1 MRLTTLELKLSETSA
16 RNTNMRITG
25 RLNSYTLALLA
36 VILVGIFTL
45 APSVQIWYE
54 QRQEIAD
61 YKALVEQAKVEL
73 EDLEAERLRWDDEVY
88 IRAQAR
94 DRLYFVMPGE
104 VSFLVMDADGI
115 DESDTSGTVGAM
127 LAEKRKRSG
136 FSAEVLASK
145 DNWIDAFLE
154 STLRA
159 GLEQPNEEIDSAPN

>member
-1 MRLTTLELKLSETSA
+1 
-16 RNTNMRITG
+16 MRITG

-36 VILVGIFTL
+36 VILVGVFTL

-54 QRQEIAD
+54 QRQKISD
-61 YKALVEQAKVEL
+61 YQTLVQEAKDNLAGMQE
-73 EDLEAERLRWDDEVY
+73 ERLRWDDEVY

-115 DESDTSGTVGAM
+115 DMSDTSGTVGAM
-127 LAEKRKRSG
+127 LAERRDSSG
-136 FSAEVLASK
+136 FSLEVLASEK
-145 DNWIDAFLE
+145 NWVEALLE

-159 GLEQPNEEIDSAPN
+159 GLEQPNQEIDSVTN

>member
-1 MRLTTLELKLSETSA
+1 
-16 RNTNMRITG
+16 MRITG

-45 APSVQIWYE
+45 APSIQIWYE

-61 YKALVEQAKVEL
+61 FKALVEQAKVEL
-73 EDLEAERLRWDDEVY
+73 EDMEAERLRWDDEEY

-104 VSFLVMDADGI
+104 IRFLVMDADGI
-115 DESDTSGTVGAM
+115 DVSDTSGTVGAM

-145 DNWIDAFLE
+145 RNWVDAFLE
-154 STLRA
+154 SALRA
-159 GLEQPNEEIDSAPN
+159 GLEQPNQEIKSATN

>member
-1 MRLTTLELKLSETSA
+1 MTSS
-16 RNTNMRITG
+16 
-25 RLNSYTLALLA
+25 L
-36 VILVGIFTL
+36 TL

-61 YKALVEQAKVEL
+61 YKALVDQAKVEL
-73 EDLEAERLRWDDEVY
+73 EDMEAERLRWDDEVY

-115 DESDTSGTVGAM
+115 DVSDTSGTVGAM

-145 DNWIDAFLE
+145 DNWVDSLLE
-154 STLRA
+154 SALRA
-159 GLEQPNEEIDSAPN
+159 GLEQPNQEIDSVTN

>member
-1 MRLTTLELKLSETSA
+1 
-16 RNTNMRITG
+16 MRITG

-36 VILVGIFTL
+36 VILVGVFTL

-54 QRQEIAD
+54 QRRAIAD
-61 YKALVEQAKVEL
+61 YQALVEQSKQ
-73 EDLEAERLRWDDEVY
+73 DLEGMQQERLRWDDEVY

-115 DESDTSGTVGAM
+115 DISDTSGTVGAM
-127 LAEKRKRSG
+127 LEQQRESSG
-136 FSAEVLASK
+136 FSLEVLASEK
-145 DNWIDAFLE
+145 NWVEALLE

-159 GLEQPNEEIDSAPN
+159 GLEQPNQEPDSATE

>member
-1 MRLTTLELKLSETSA
+1 
-16 RNTNMRITG
+16 MRITG

-36 VILVGIFTL
+36 VILVGVFTL

-54 QRQEIAD
+54 QRRDIAD
-61 YKALVEQAKVEL
+61 YKALVEQSKQ
-73 EDLEAERLRWDDEVY
+73 DLEGMQQERLRWDDEVY

-115 DESDTSGTVGAM
+115 DISDTSGTVGAM
-127 LAEKRKRSG
+127 LEQQRESSG
-136 FSAEVLASK
+136 FSLEVLASEK
-145 DNWIDAFLE
+145 NWVEALLE

-159 GLEQPNEEIDSAPN
+159 GLEQPNQEPDSATE

>member
-1 MRLTTLELKLSETSA
+1 
-16 RNTNMRITG
+16 MRITG

-36 VILVGIFTL
+36 VILIGIFTL

-54 QRQEIAD
+54 QRQEISD
-61 YKALVEQAKVEL
+61 YQALVAQAKAEL
-73 EDLEAERLRWDDEVY
+73 EDMQAERLRWDDEVY

-115 DESDTSGTVGAM
+115 DVSDTSGTVGAM

-136 FSAEVLASK
+136 FSSEVLASK
-145 DNWIDAFLE
+145 GNWVDAFLE
-154 STLRA
+154 SALRA
-159 GLEQPNEEIDSAPN
+159 GLEEPSQEIDSAAN

>member
-1 MRLTTLELKLSETSA
+1 
-16 RNTNMRITG
+16 MRITG

-36 VILVGIFTL
+36 VILVGVFTL

-54 QRQEIAD
+54 QRREIAD
-61 YKALVEQAKVEL
+61 YKALVEQSKQ
-73 EDLEAERLRWDDEVY
+73 DLEGMQQERLRWDDEVY

-115 DESDTSGTVGAM
+115 DISDTSGTVGAM
-127 LAEKRKRSG
+127 LEQQRESSG
-136 FSAEVLASK
+136 FSLEVLASEK
-145 DNWIDAFLE
+145 NWVEALLE

-159 GLEQPNEEIDSAPN
+159 GLEEPNQEPDSAAE

>member
-1 MRLTTLELKLSETSA
+1 
-16 RNTNMRITG
+16 MRITG

-45 APSVQIWYE
+45 APSIQIWYE
-54 QRQEIAD
+54 QSQEIAD

-73 EDLEAERLRWDDEVY
+73 EDMEAERLRWDDEVY

-115 DESDTSGTVGAM
+115 DLSDTSGTVGAM
-127 LAEKRKRSG
+127 LAEKRKQSG

-145 DNWIDAFLE
+145 RNWVDAFLE
-154 STLRA
+154 SALRA
-159 GLEQPNEEIDSAPN
+159 GLEQPNQEIDSATN